1 MAVTPS
7 TKLDAESKALLLDT
21 AAEAIEIEAEP
32 HARLIGKALKDLTLP
47 GGAVVGGLLR
57 ADKAMV
63 PDGATVIEPRD
74 HLIFFALPNAIH
86 EVERLFT

>member
-1 MAVTPS
+1 VRRVLIHSVATF
-7 TKLDAESKALLLDT
+7 KDT

-32 HARLIGKALKDLTLP
+32 HARLIGKAVRDLSLP
-47 GGAVVGGLLR
+47 SGAVIGGLLR
-57 ADKAMV
+57 EDKAMV
-63 PDGATVIEPRD
+63 PDGSTIIEPRD